1 MKAII
6 FNSGLGNRMGK
17 LTEDKPKCMVKL
29 YNGETIF
36 ERQIKILS
44 ECGIKE
50 FIVTTGP
57 LEEQLMEVS
66 KNYQN
71 LTFDFVPNK
80 EYNSTNYI
88 VSMNNIEQVTDDV
101 LLLHGDLVFNRE
113 LIRKVLADD
122 HTSICLFNEEKDLP
136 EKDFKCRIEQGRL
149 KEVSVNIFDE
159 ECFAFQPLYKLSRQQ
174 MNAWQDEVAGMVSEG
189 TTDVYAENALNR
201 ISSQLDIVA
210 MSYKDDYID
219 EIDNEMDY
227 NRVSEEIKYYD
238 YREQDIIKTDSYTN
252 SLENAL
258 SSLGNS
264 NILVI
269 VGNCLIDKVENDL
282 KSIHKQYVFFLEFSS
297 NPRYEEVVNGVNLQK
312 EHNCDVLISIGG
324 GSSIDVAKC
333 IKLFSSIENPL
344 DFMKKEFRFNRIKHI
359 AIPTSAGTGS
369 ESTQIAVIY
378 KEGTKYSVEHGSA
391 LPDMAI
397 LDPNFLI
404 TLPTYHKKSTL
415 LDSLCQSIEAFWSRS
430 ATDESR
436 YYSKES
442 IKLIL
447 KSYKSYFMD
456 DEVALENMLMASNY
470 SGKAINIARTTAAH
484 AMSYKLTT
492 NYEISHGHAVAL
504 CIIPVW
510 ELMNKK
516 SKDNEELAQVLMSLA
531 SVFHTPDIEGSIQVV
546 KRIITEFALPEI
558 MINEDEIVELV
569 HTINMDRLKNNPIDF
584 SVEELGELY
593 REIHS

>member
-1 MKAII
+1 MCK
-6 FNSGLGNRMGK
+6 SL
-17 LTEDKPKCMVKL
+17 
-29 YNGETIF
+29 
-36 ERQIKILS
+36 
-44 ECGIKE
+44 
-50 FIVTTGP
+50 
-57 LEEQLMEVS
+57 
-66 KNYQN
+66 
-71 LTFDFVPNK
+71 
-80 EYNSTNYI
+80 
-88 VSMNNIEQVTDDV
+88 
-101 LLLHGDLVFNRE
+101 
-113 LIRKVLADD
+113 
-122 HTSICLFNEEKDLP
+122 
-136 EKDFKCRIEQGRL
+136 
-149 KEVSVNIFDE
+149 
-159 ECFAFQPLYKLSRQQ
+159 
-174 MNAWQDEVAGMVSEG
+174 
-189 TTDVYAENALNR
+189 
-201 ISSQLDIVA
+201 
-210 MSYKDDYID
+210 D

-238 YREQDIIKTDSYTN
+238 YREQDIIKTDSYIN
-252 SLENAL
+252 SLENVL

-269 VGNCLIDKVENDL
+269 VGNCLVDKVENDL
-282 KSIHKQYVFFLEFSS
+282 KSIHKQYVFFSEFSS

-333 IKLFSSIENPL
+333 IKLFSSLENPL
-344 DFMKKEFRFNRIKHI
+344 DFTKKEFRYNRIKHI

-456 DEVALENMLMASNY
+456 DKVEFENMLMASNY

-492 NYEISHGHAVAL
+492 NYGISHGHAVAL

-510 ELMNKK
+510 KLMKKK
-516 SKDNEELAQVLMSLA
+516 SEDNKELTQVLKSLA
-531 SVFHTPDIEGSIQVV
+531 FVFNTPDIEGSIQVV
-546 KRIITEFALPEI
+546 ERIITEFSLPEI
-558 MINEDEIVELV
+558 MINEEEIVELV

-584 SVEELGELY
+584 SVEELGKLY